1 MMYPFGASF
10 LSLWKKKLY
19 RTSSQDEETDAY
31 SFYLLIKSSKQT
43 QLKKLGSG
51 CVSHLRN
58 PLFSSEQKASLVHLS
73 FYTESNLEPPMKQ
86 KVALKP
92 TVLSFWMAME

>member
-10 LSLWKKKLY
+10 LSLWKKKKLY

-51 CVSHLRN
+51 CVSH
-58 PLFSSEQKASLVHLS
+58 PGTPYSHLNRKPVLS
-73 FYTESNLEPPMKQ
+73 ISAFIQ
-86 KVALKP
+86 KV
-92 TVLSFWMAME
+92 T